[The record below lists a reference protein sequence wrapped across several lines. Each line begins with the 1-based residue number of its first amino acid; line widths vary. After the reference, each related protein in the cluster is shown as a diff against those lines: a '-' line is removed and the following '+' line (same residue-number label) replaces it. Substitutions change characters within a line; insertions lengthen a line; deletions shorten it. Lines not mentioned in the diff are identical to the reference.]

1 METYLNAEYWKKSY
15 LLEFLV
21 DGELKDAF
29 TFSVPPESEE
39 FVFPQRKSETKTFG
53 GAVIADY
60 GNDLVQITLSGS
72 TINQEVKYIYRSSLA
87 AETLTGQQ
95 EIFRLRDL
103 LKTYGEQSKLKKKEV
118 YLYSLNGGGN
128 IKDNPKWWK
137 IYVGQLDV
145 SRSKDKPFCYNY
157 KFSATGVP
165 EITESS
171 KIFALDNLTDRKVTS
186 VNNITDEV
194 KTITKKKKYLGDA
207 LNFVDSWY
215 NSVEKAVATMENAA
229 DKVQAIGG
237 GIIKE
242 ISDAINKVR
251 ISINDFNSACRKYTN
266 MVNGFIE
273 GVVDIAHD
281 TVQLGDKVLYSA
293 LRYMPAIVAD
303 VWNTCLEAKDSFIE
317 LGEIC
322 SSVDEWFTES
332 SWNTIK
338 EMFDDSVS
346 EQDISDAFSKTANE
360 GEQAAEEIVAE
371 TSKVLNYIGFV
382 IIPGDTEEDDMIINS
397 FGFKVVTISDA
408 ETSWDQIA
416 ENYYGDASL
425 ASLIATAN
433 NSTVENELMAGQSL
447 IIPNLNF
454 ADSKGNNN
462 EVYTTPDVKDNYGCD
477 IKIEDGDFNFFNN
490 DIITVDGVDNLE
502 QALLNRYSTLV
513 GARIRLL
520 MYGIQAAIGDALKA
534 SSALIQASV
543 HQTTIEDP
551 RVDSV
556 EQIQFEGQGDTLA
569 VMIVYVDKNGMLQ
582 NFGGVI
588 Q

>member
-1 METYLNAEYWKKSY
+1 
-15 LLEFLV
+15 
-21 DGELKDAF
+21 
-29 TFSVPPESEE
+29 
-39 FVFPQRKSETKTFG
+39 
-53 GAVIADY
+53 
-60 GNDLVQITLSGS
+60 ITLSGS
-72 TINQEVKYIYRSSLA
+72 TINQELKYIYKSSLGS
-87 AETLTGQQ
+87 EELTGQQ
-95 EIFRLRDL
+95 EIFKLRDL
-103 LKTYGEQSKLKKKEV
+103 LKTYGEQRNLKKKEV

-137 IYVGQLDV
+137 IYVGQLDI

-157 KFSATGVP
+157 KFTATGVP
-165 EITESS
+165 EIKEST
-171 KIFALDNLTDRKVTS
+171 KVFALDNITEKKVTS
-186 VNNITDEV
+186 INNVTDEV
-194 KTITKKKKYLGDA
+194 KTVTKKKNYYRDA

-215 NSVEKAVATMENAA
+215 NTVEESIAKMENTA
-229 DKVQAIGG
+229 DKIQSIGG
-237 GIIKE
+237 GIIKD
-242 ISDAINKVR
+242 ISDAISKVR

-293 LRYMPAIVAD
+293 LRFMPAIVAE
-303 VWNTCLEAKDSFIE
+303 VWNTCLEAKDSFVE

-322 SSVDEWFTES
+322 ASVDDWFSES

-346 EQDISDAFSKTANE
+346 KQDISDAFSKTSCE
-360 GEQAAEEIVAE
+360 GEQAAEEVVAA
-371 TSKVLNYIGFV
+371 TSKILNFIGFV
-382 IIPGDTEEDDMIINS
+382 VIPGDDEEDDIIVNS
-397 FGFKVVTISDA
+397 FGFKVVTITDA

-433 NSTVENELMAGQSL
+433 NTNVEGKLEAGQKL

-454 ADSKGNNN
+454 AESKGNDN
-462 EVYTTPDVKDNYGCD
+462 EVYTPPDEKDNYGTD
-477 IKIEDGDFNFFNN
+477 IKIEDGDFELYNK
-490 DIITVDGVDNLE
+490 DIETVDGVKNLE
-502 QALLNRYSTLV
+502 QALMNRYSTLI

-556 EQIQFEGQGDTLA
+556 EQIQFDGKGDQLA
-569 VMIVYVDKNGMLQ
+569 VMIIYVDKNGKLQ
-582 NFGGVI
+582 NYGGVI